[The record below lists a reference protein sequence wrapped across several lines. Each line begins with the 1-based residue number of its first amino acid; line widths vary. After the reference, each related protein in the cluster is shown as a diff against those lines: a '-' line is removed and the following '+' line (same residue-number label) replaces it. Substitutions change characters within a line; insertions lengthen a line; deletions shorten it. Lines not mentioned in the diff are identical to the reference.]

1 MKKSEMIENIKTL
14 TKQSVSCL
22 KNANKLAISK
32 NRRFIRGDE
41 LFLGIY
47 NFIKDNSDLSIFCNM
62 VWIPLEADLESYFQ
76 SNYGEKSALIKT
88 KSDKKISV
96 HKNIYERLQ
105 WFVAKWLDK
114 FDFIILFYVS
124 FFDLSSQF
132 AHHLSKQW
140 INKDIV
146 LRNCRK
152 LMKNPAIK
160 QIWLF
165 AFLEILSK
173 IFGKLNLHTKDI
185 KNMKIEN
192 IQNLDNLN
200 MFVDAIDSELMD
212 RGEASSIETSVTNKK
227 EEKKLTVE
235 YFGTDLTKEVKDGFI
250 DPIIWR
256 EDEINQVIFTLL
268 RKNKNNP
275 LLIWEA
281 GVGKTAIVEWLA
293 QKISK
298 WEVPEKLKNK
308 RIFLLD
314 MWTLVAGTKYRWE
327 FEARMKAILEEAS
340 DVTNN
345 IILFIDELHTIIGA
359 GWQENGDAAQMLK
372 PLLARWKIKLI
383 WATTFDEYQKHIEKD
398 AALKRRFQEVVVGEP
413 TVEMTR
419 DILMWLRKTY
429 EDFHGV
435 QITDEAIESA
445 ISLSKRYML
454 NKHLPDKALDIID
467 ETCARESTINQK
479 LENDEG
485 YKENEEKIG
494 LLQKKI
500 EEAIEKQDYFMA
512 AELKEK
518 EEKIKI
524 EMNKIRNSKNV
535 PMHLRPLITKD
546 DVGNVLAAKV
556 GIPANIVNESELEKL
571 KKLGESLKTKII
583 WQDEWVDAIVKTLTR
598 SRLSVITK
606 TKPIGSF
613 LFLGPSGVGKT
624 FLAKLIAKE
633 YFGDEGALI
642 RIDMSEFMEKYSVS
656 KLIWSPAG
664 YVWYEEGWNLTESV
678 RRKPYSV
685 VLFDEIEKA
694 SPEVLNILLQILD
707 EGHLKDAKW
716 RIVDFKSTIIVMS
729 SNIGSEE
736 FSKKQARIG
745 FQTEEK
751 KEKGEISGKDFI
763 VIKERIMEELKSAMT
778 PELINRID
786 YKIIFSPLSKVVL
799 GQILKIKLSEFL
811 ATRSTQSWVTLPKFN
826 DKKIKEIVEKI
837 YDPQYGARPVDRYI
851 QDEVEPMLIEK
862 ILNK

>member
-1 MKKSEMIENIKTL
+1 MIENIKTL

-22 KNANKLAISK
+22 KIANKLALSK

-41 LFLGIY
+41 IFRWTY
-47 NFIKDNSDLSIFCNM
+47 NFIKENSDMTIFMNM
-62 VWIPLEADLESYFQ
+62 VGIPHQADLESYFQ
-76 SNYGEKSALIKT
+76 SNYGEITSLVKT

-96 HKNIYERLQ
+96 HKNIYSELQ

-132 AHHLSKQW
+132 EKYLIKQK
-140 INKDIV
+140 IDKKTLI
-146 LRNCRK
+146 RNC
-152 LMKNPAIK
+152 LNLIKNPVIK

-165 AFLEILSK
+165 AFLEILNK

-185 KNMKIEN
+185 KDMKIEN
-192 IQNLDNLN
+192 IKNIEDLN

-212 RGEASSIETSVTNKK
+212 RSEASAIDTSVSNKK

-256 EDEINQVIFTLL
+256 QNEINQVIYTLL

-293 QKISK
+293 QKIAQ
-298 WEVPEKLKNK
+298 WQVPEKLKNK

-314 MWTLVAGTKYRWE
+314 MGTLVAGTKYRWE

-398 AALKRRFQEVVVGEP
+398 AALKRRFQEVVVWEP
-413 TVEMTR
+413 SPEMAK
-419 DILMWLRKTY
+419 DILMWLRQTY

-435 QITDEAIESA
+435 QITEEAVDAA
-445 ISLSKRYML
+445 ISLSRRYML

-467 ETCARESTINQK
+467 ETCARESTMNQK
-479 LENDEG
+479 LENDES
-485 YKENEEKIG
+485 YKENEEKISQ
-494 LLQKKI
+494 LQKKI

-524 EMNKIRNSKNV
+524 EMNKIRSSKNV

-546 DVGNVLAAKV
+546 DIGSVLADKV
-556 GIPANIVNESELEKL
+556 WIPANIVNESELEKL
-571 KKLGESLKTKII
+571 KRLAENLKTKII

-598 SRLSVITK
+598 SRLSVINK

-633 YFGDEGALI
+633 YFGDESALI

-656 KLIWSPAG
+656 KLIGSPAG
-664 YVWYEEGWNLTESV
+664 YVGYEEWWWLTESV

-694 SPEVLNILLQILD
+694 STEVLNILLQILD

-736 FSKKQARIG
+736 FSKKQARIW
-745 FQTEEK
+745 FQTEDK
-751 KEKGEISGKDFI
+751 KEKWEISDRDFT
-763 VIKERIMEELKSAMT
+763 VIKERIMEELKWFMT

-799 GQILKIKLSEFL
+799 WKILKNKLSEFL
-811 ATRSTQSWVTLPKFN
+811 ATRSTQSWVTLPKFT
-826 DKKIKEIVEKI
+826 DKKMKEIVDKI

-851 QDEVEPMLIEK
+851 QDEVEPMLIDK